1 MMRTRALGCTVIARV
16 IDEHVPHDSRRDR
29 EEVSLVLPADARLI
43 GESEECLVDE
53 GRRVQRVAFALA
65 LELPMGNRTQL
76 GIDERND
83 PIPRDGIVA
92 PPRGFDIGSLGLLT
106 HRFRRLRTCAGLRT
120 PIGGLSAFSG
130 VYRIY

>member
-1 MMRTRALGCTVIARV
+1 MRTRALGCTVIARV
-16 IDEHVPHDSRRDR
+16 IDEHLSHDSCGDR
-29 EEVSLVLPADARLI
+29 EEVSLALPPDAWLI

-53 GRRVQRVAFALA
+53 RRRIQRVAFALA

-83 PIPRDGIVA
+83 LLPRDGIVA
-92 PPRGFDIGSLGLLT
+92 PLKGFEIGGLGLLT
-106 HRFRRLRTCAGLRT
+106 HRFRPPRICAGLRT
-120 PIGGLSAFSG
+120 PIGGLSAFSS

>member
-1 MMRTRALGCTVIARV
+1 VIARV
-16 IDEHVPHDSRRDR
+16 IDEHLAHDSRGDR
-29 EEVSLVLPADARLI
+29 EEVSFALPPDARLI

-53 GRRVQRVAFALA
+53 RRRIQRVVFALA

-83 PIPRDGIVA
+83 PIQHDGIVA
-92 PPRGFDIGSLGLLT
+92 PPNGFEIGGLGLLT
-106 HRFRRLRTCAGLRT
+106 HRFRPLRTRAGLRT
-120 PIGGLSAFSG
+120 PIGGLSAFSS